1 MARRHATPE
10 RDRTTTVL
18 GAIWAA
24 GNLLVLGILGL
35 MVQQHQGPM
44 QLSASP
50 AASGL
55 DVQSIA

>member
-1 MARRHATPE
+1 MARRHATSE
-10 RDRTTTVL
+10 RDRAMNVL

-44 QLSASP
+44 QPSASP

-55 DVQSIA
+55 DVQPVA